1 MNTDLKLALTHLAR
15 GELLQLRKGSGKG
28 VAVFDG
34 HVWVTQ
40 DSDPEDHVLG
50 AGESFALD
58 RPGLAIVQA
67 LSDASLLVFDVDTRS
82 GPDALGHAEA
92 ASAASRERQGPRTS
106 VEWYLEARRQ
116 RSAAIGDAIG
126 RGFSALGRLWL
137 RLRTWVESSVS
148 GTRPAVHGH

>member
-1 MNTDLKLALTHLAR
+1 MNTDLKMALTHLSR
-15 GELLQLRKGSGKG
+15 GELLQLPRGRGKG

-67 LSDASLLVFDVDTRS
+67 LSDASLLVFDADTTARPAA
-82 GPDALGHAEA
+82 PDHDHAKSTA
-92 ASAASRERQGPRTS
+92 CRERQAPRTS

-137 RLRTWVESSVS
+137 RLRTLGESSVS